1 MVQVNLQPPDFLTAN
16 SALSFSNPMSRS
28 TFRSEG
34 AMVLGAVDANDGD
47 DGGLKQTSR

>member
-1 MVQVNLQPPDFLTAN
+1 MVQVNLQPSDFLTAN

-34 AMVLGAVDANDGD
+34 AIVLDAVGVNDGVD
-47 DGGLKQTSR
+47 DELKQTSR